1 MAKRKETQKE
11 SEKLDLAYV
20 LPTPKLI
27 EERRP
32 YHFPSYTMSSNN
44 QANKEKKC
52 TIKLENEGGGGVRNS
67 YQIPQRGL
75 EVLCVSLWG
84 SQKPPTR
91 SDIPA
96 KSASFAC

>member
-1 MAKRKETQKE
+1 M
-11 SEKLDLAYV
+11 
-20 LPTPKLI
+20 
-27 EERRP
+27 
-32 YHFPSYTMSSNN
+32 N
-44 QANKEKKC
+44 
-52 TIKLENEGGGGVRNS
+52 GGLRNS

-96 KSASFAC
+96 KQQALLARMATHNQEKSRKPFPFWGKNFPQ